1 MTAWVSRVPVPPKAH
16 PGLHAVHHVTH
27 DPHWALSITLILA
40 CVVALYVIGRADDRR
55 TRLGPAR

>member
-1 MTAWVSRVPVPPKAH
+1 V
-16 PGLHAVHHVTH
+16 VHHVTH
-27 DPHWALSITLILA
+27 DPHWALSISLILA